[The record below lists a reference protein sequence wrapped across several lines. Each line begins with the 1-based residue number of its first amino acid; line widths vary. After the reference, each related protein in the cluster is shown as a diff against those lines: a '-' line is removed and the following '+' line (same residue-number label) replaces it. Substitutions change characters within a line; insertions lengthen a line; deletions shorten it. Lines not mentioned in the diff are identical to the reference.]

1 MTDLSTTALSPRP
14 VYRLTL
20 NGKDITGRFQD
31 RLIEFTLTD
40 NCGFEADQLDIE
52 LDDTDGK
59 LDLPEKGV
67 RLSLSLG
74 WADTGV
80 VNKGTYKVDELE
92 HTGPPDR
99 LIIRARSAEM
109 DGGLTTRRENSYV
122 GKTVSEVVQAI
133 AMRNKFTWMVG
144 KKLADLVIAHV
155 DQTGESDANFLS
167 RLAKEFDAIATVK
180 NGTLLF
186 IPAGEPTSGS
196 GLALPPVTITR
207 AVGDTHTFSIADRE
221 NYNGVKAYY
230 QDTRAGVRGEVVIDA
245 SNVTAVKEK
254 PDTGKGKKKPVTVQ
268 AAPNPE
274 NVKVLRHTYASKYN
288 AERAARSE
296 WRKIQRGMATFTITL
311 ARGRAELF
319 PSLHAKVRGWKPQID
334 NTGWSVGKVVHRVS
348 GGGGFTTT
356 LELEI
361 QPERLEEV
369 GTPSA
374 KT

>member
-31 RLIEFTLTD
+31 RLIELTLTD

-144 KKLADLVIAHV
+144 KKLADLLIAHV

-245 SNVTAVKEK
+245 SNATAVKEK
-254 PDTGKGKKKPVTVQ
+254 PDTGKGKKKPETVQ
-268 AAPNPE
+268 ATPNPE
-274 NVKVLRHTYASKYN
+274 NVKVLRHTYASKSN

-319 PSLHAKVRGWKPQID
+319 PSLHAKVSGWKPQID
-334 NTGWSVGKVVHRVS
+334 NTGWSVGKVVHRV
-348 GGGGFTTT
+348 GGDGGFTTT

-361 QPERLEEV
+361 QPEKLEEV
-369 GTPSA
+369 GTVATTS
-374 KT
+374 

>member
-1 MTDLSTTALSPRP
+1 MIEELLSGGREPRP
-14 VYRLTL
+14 IYRLKI
-20 NGKDITGRFQD
+20 GDKDVTRRFQD
-31 RLIEFTLTD
+31 RLIELTLTD

-52 LDDTDGK
+52 LDDTDDK

-74 WADTGV
+74 WAHSGV
-80 VNKGTYKVDELE
+80 VDKGTYKVDELE

-99 LIIRARSAEM
+99 LTIRARSAVM

-122 GKTVSEVVQAI
+122 GKTLSEVVQAI
-133 AMRNKFTWMVG
+133 ALRNRLRWLVG

-196 GLALPPVTITR
+196 GLVLPTVSITR
-207 AVGDTHTFSIADRE
+207 ASGDTHTFSIADRE

-230 QDTRAGVRGEVVIDA
+230 QDTRAGVRGEVVVDA
-245 SNVTAVKEK
+245 SNATVTKEK
-254 PDTGKGKKKPVTVQ
+254 PDNGKGKGKKKPATVE
-268 AAPNPE
+268 ANPNPE
-274 NVKVLRHTYASKYN
+274 NVKVLRHTYASKAN
-288 AERAARSE
+288 AERGARGE
-296 WRKIQRGMATFTITL
+296 WRKMQRGVASFTITL

-319 PSLHAKVRGWKPQID
+319 PSLHAQVKGWKQQID
-334 NTGWSVGKVVHRVS
+334 NTAWTIGRIIHRLNS
-348 GGGGFTTT
+348 NGFTTT
-356 LELEI
+356 IELEI
-361 QPERLEEV
+361 KPDRLEEL
-369 GTPSA
+369 GTPSF
-374 KT
+374 

>member
-1 MTDLSTTALSPRP
+1 MIEELLSSGREPRP
-14 VYRLTL
+14 IYRLKI
-20 NGKDITGRFQD
+20 GDKDVTRRFQD
-31 RLIEFTLTD
+31 RLIELTLTD

-74 WADTGV
+74 WAHSGV
-80 VNKGTYKVDELE
+80 VDKGAYKVDELE

-99 LIIRARSAEM
+99 LTIRARSAEM

-122 GKTVSEVVQAI
+122 GRTISQVVRTI
-133 AMRNKFTWMVG
+133 ALRNRLRWLVG
-144 KKLADLVIAHV
+144 KRLADVVIAHV

-196 GLALPPVTITR
+196 GLVLPTISITR
-207 AVGDTHTFSIADRE
+207 ASGDTHRFLVADSE

-245 SNVTAVKEK
+245 SNATVSKEK
-254 PDTGKGKKKPVTVQ
+254 PTPKGQKARATVETT
-268 AAPNPE
+268 PNPE
-274 NVKVLRHTYASKYN
+274 NVKVLRHTYASKAN
-288 AERAARSE
+288 AERGARGE
-296 WRKIQRGMATFTITL
+296 WRKIQRGVATFSITL

-319 PSLHAKVRGWKPQID
+319 PSLHAKVSGWKRQIN
-334 NTGWSVGKVVHRVS
+334 NTEWSLGRVIHRLNNN
-348 GGGGFTTT
+348 GFTTA

-361 QPERLEEV
+361 KPDHLEERESV
-369 GTPSA
+369 AGR
-374 KT
+374 